1 MIPTQ
6 LSQNLGLLPWI
17 KKRRNP
23 NPIFCCWKLT
33 LFMQFVHV
41 PLKLFKTLS
50 CRPGFCIDWQKI
62 TFTDFTVT
70 FTCYT
75 AKPPHIDK

>member
-6 LSQNLGLLPWI
+6 LSQHHEW
-17 KKRRNP
+17 KKEE
-23 NPIFCCWKLT
+23 IQIQFFVVGKLT
-33 LFMQFVHV
+33 LFMQFVRV
-41 PLKLFKTLS
+41 SLKLFKTLS